1 MQKQIPLLF
10 IIILLC
16 LTAYALYAAPDAL
29 HRGERALSFLLIVIA
44 LIFWKRLQKTS

>member
-1 MQKQIPLLF
+1 MKKQISLF

-16 LTAYALYAAPDAL
+16 LTAYALYTAQDAL
-29 HRGERALSFLLIVIA
+29 HRGERMLSFVMILIA